1 MWLFTLYTQ
10 PSGWVFFYFNKAYFL
25 FLNEF
30 KEVVRMQD
38 NNPEKIET
46 KSMKIIEKELNQLK
60 GSEREKQVIKRVIHA
75 TADLNLVDRVKFSP
89 DGIKQLRSLIES
101 GADII
106 TDVNMLKA
114 GINTKKFKE
123 YGGQLK
129 CYIADQQIREEAKK
143 TGLTRSI
150 MSMRKAVKEPG
161 KKVFAIGNAPTAL
174 FELIRLNQEENIQ
187 IDFIVG
193 TPVGFV
199 GAAESK
205 DKLIA
210 SDIPHISLQGRK
222 GGSAV
227 AASIINSILYM

>member
-1 MWLFTLYTQ
+1 
-10 PSGWVFFYFNKAYFL
+10 
-25 FLNEF
+25 
-30 KEVVRMQD
+30 
-38 NNPEKIET
+38 
-46 KSMKIIEKELNQLK
+46 
-60 GSEREKQVIKRVIHA
+60 
-75 TADLNLVDRVKFSP
+75 
-89 DGIKQLRSLIES
+89 
-101 GADII
+101 
-106 TDVNMLKA
+106 
-114 GINTKKFKE
+114 
-123 YGGQLK
+123 
-129 CYIADQQIREEAKK
+129 
-143 TGLTRSI
+143 